1 MGHYVDESRWLAT
14 VQRSDWYLHLRDE
27 YEDLL
32 ALARRSDRTTAK
44 HIADEVYSF
53 FERGLAERH
62 IVVGATESDWDAER
76 HPLDT
81 AVIHHTQLPPGIT
94 WQRLDAIHLTRVYA
108 RYYADPVV
116 EEAWIHGLPITS
128 GHLRG
133 GREVFYAYHWLVRTD
148 GTLERLLDDRETGW
162 HAGDW
167 GINCRSIGICID
179 DDLSER
185 PPAHVV
191 IEAIANLLRDH
202 YPGVTAQG
210 ICGHR
215 EINPTTTCP
224 GNRFLPEWK
233 TTLLQRRFLPG
244 CSTSST

>member
-14 VQRSDWYLHLRDE
+14 VRHPDWYLHLRDE

-44 HIADEVYSF
+44 RIADEVYSF

-62 IVVGATESDWDAER
+62 IALGAAEPEWDADR
-76 HPLDT
+76 RPLDT

-108 RYYADPVV
+108 RYYADPVGD
-116 EEAWIHGLPITS
+116 EAWIQGLPITS

-133 GREVFYAYHWLVRTD
+133 SREVFYAYHWLVRTD
-148 GTLERLLDDRETGW
+148 GTLERLLDDNETGW

-179 DDLSER
+179 DDLSEKL
-185 PPAHVV
+185 PTHMV

-202 YPGVTAQG
+202 YPGVTTQG
-210 ICGHR
+210 IRGHR
-215 EINPTTTCP
+215 EINPATTCP
-224 GNRFLPEWK
+224 GSRFLPEWK
-233 TTLLQRRFLPG
+233 ATLLQRRLSPG
-244 CSTSST
+244 CSTNST